1 MDVDDYVDLETTS
14 GDDGNDDDGPSL
26 QPTQSTEQFKQSR
39 YKRLGFHPQ
48 KEIFCNKYLPYADQ
62 LDDESQLALVQ
73 LKEFLAKA
81 VALREMTPSVSLA
94 MARLLTYIKLY
105 GLKFSK
111 EDHIK
116 FIKLILAL
124 IELPN
129 LEPAKLNKLCIVL
142 SQLLR

>member
-1 MDVDDYVDLETTS
+1 MEVDDYVDLETTS
-14 GDDGNDDDGPSL
+14 GDDNNDEDGSSPEIKRSK
-26 QPTQSTEQFKQSR
+26 EQLKQSR
-39 YKRLGFHPQ
+39 FKRLGFHPQ

-62 LDDESQLALVQ
+62 LDDESQIALIQ

-81 VALREMTPSVSLA
+81 VALREITPSVSVA
-94 MARLLTYIKLY
+94 MARLLMYIKLY

-129 LEPAKLNKLCIVL
+129 LEPAKLNKLCIML
-142 SQLLR
+142 SHLLR

>member
-1 MDVDDYVDLETTS
+1 MEVDDYVDLETTS
-14 GDDGNDDDGPSL
+14 GDDGNDEDSPSL
-26 QPTQSTEQFKQSR
+26 QPERSKEHFRQSR
-39 YKRLGFHPQ
+39 FKRLGFHPQ
-48 KEIFCNKYLPYADQ
+48 KEIYCNKYLPYADQ
-62 LDDESQLALVQ
+62 LDDESQLALAQ
-73 LKEFLAKA
+73 LKEFLAKS
-81 VALREMTPSVSLA
+81 VALREITPSVSEA
-94 MARLLTYIKLY
+94 MARLLMYIKLY

-116 FIKLILAL
+116 FIKLVLAL

>member
-1 MDVDDYVDLETTS
+1 MEVDDYVDLETTS
-14 GDDGNDDDGPSL
+14 GDDGNDEDSPSL
-26 QPTQSTEQFKQSR
+26 QPEPSKEHFKQSR
-39 YKRLGFHPQ
+39 FKRLGFHPQ
-48 KEIFCNKYLPYADQ
+48 KEIYCNKYLPYADQ
-62 LDDESQLALVQ
+62 LDDESQLALTQ
-73 LKEFLAKA
+73 LKEFLAKS
-81 VALREMTPSVSLA
+81 VALREITPSVSEA
-94 MARLLTYIKLY
+94 MARLLMYIKLY

-116 FIKLILAL
+116 FIKLVLAL

>member
-14 GDDGNDDDGPSL
+14 GDDGNDEDGPSA
-26 QPTQSTEQFKQSR
+26 QSTTSTDQFKQSR

-48 KEIFCNKYLPYADQ
+48 KEIFCNKYLPYADH
-62 LDDESQLALVQ
+62 LDDESQLALEQ
-73 LKEFLAKA
+73 LKEYLAKA
-81 VALREMTPSVSLA
+81 VALREMTPSVSTA
-94 MARLLTYIKLY
+94 MARLLMYIKLY

>member
-1 MDVDDYVDLETTS
+1 MEVDDYVDLETTS
-14 GDDGNDDDGPSL
+14 GDDGNDEDGSPS
-26 QPTQSTEQFKQSR
+26 QPTHASEQFKQSR

-73 LKEFLAKA
+73 LKEFMAKA
-81 VALREMTPSVSLA
+81 VALREMTPSVSAA
-94 MARLLTYIKLY
+94 MARLLMYIKLY

-124 IELPN
+124 IELPH

>member
-1 MDVDDYVDLETTS
+1 MEVDDYVDLETTS
-14 GDDGNDDDGPSL
+14 GDDGNDEDGSAS
-26 QPTQSTEQFKQSR
+26 QSTQATEQFKQTR

-62 LDDESQLALVQ
+62 LDDESQLALAQV
-73 LKEFLAKA
+73 KEMLAKS
-81 VALREMTPSVSLA
+81 VALRELSPSVGVA
-94 MARLLTYIKLY
+94 MSRLLAYIKLY

-111 EDHIK
+111 DDHIK

-124 IELPN
+124 IELPH